1 MNDGYLIG
9 VDCGTSSIRAGVF
22 DLNGKMIAGSSQ
34 PLELKIPR
42 VGWAEQDVSAWL
54 AGLVKTVREA
64 VAQMDTGTKRILGIG
79 VTATSASVVA
89 VDRDSR
95 PLRDAIM
102 WMDVRSWP
110 QAEKI
115 KTQVPEGFLD
125 KIGGRLSAEW
135 FVPKVLWLKERE
147 SDLYNHADRIVD
159 AGDFLIHFLT
169 NRWVGSISNATNSG
183 FYFPSA
189 GGWDTAMFSRIGL
202 ADLPAKLVD
211 RVELVGSR
219 AGSLAIEAARNLNLP
234 SGIPVA
240 VGGIDCHIGMIGLNS
255 LQPGQMALIIGSSS
269 CHLTLTAIPLFIS
282 GIWGP
287 FESAIL
293 PDCWLIETGQPS
305 TGSIIAWYQDQMARP
320 DESLED
326 LMREAEK
333 IPAGSEDLILIDS
346 WQGNRSPYNESFA
359 RGALVG
365 LSLRHQRA
373 HILKA
378 ILEGICFG
386 AAAAINHIEKHGGIQ
401 IHELKVGGGGTAN
414 RFWMQMHADI
424 ANKPVTITA
433 PSEVMLLGAAI
444 CGGVVGEIFTDLN
457 DGAGRMVTDTVMLK
471 PRAEIH
477 KRYLEFFQRYD
488 EAYSRLRPL
497 FRQMAK

>member
-1 MNDGYLIG
+1 MNDGYLVG
-9 VDCGTSSIRAGVF
+9 VDCGTSSIRAGIF
-22 DLNGKMIAGSSQ
+22 DLNGKMIAWSSQ
-34 PLELKIPR
+34 PLELKTPC
-42 VGWAEQDVSAWL
+42 VGWAEQDVSEWL

-89 VDRDSR
+89 VDRDGR

-102 WMDVRSWP
+102 WMDIRSWP

-115 KTQVPEGFLD
+115 QTQVPEGFLD

-169 NRWVGSISNATNSG
+169 KRWVGSISNATNSG

-219 AGSLAIEAARNLNLP
+219 AGSLATEAARNLNLP

-255 LQPGQMALIIGSSS
+255 LQPGQMAIIIGSSS

-293 PDCWLIETGQPS
+293 PNCWLIETGQPS
-305 TGSIIAWYQDQMARP
+305 TGSIIAWYQNQMARS

-333 IPAGSEDLILIDS
+333 IPAGAEDLILIDS

-401 IHELKVGGGGTAN
+401 IHELKVGGGWHCQPVLDAN
-414 RFWMQMHADI
+414 A
-424 ANKPVTITA
+424 
-433 PSEVMLLGAAI
+433 
-444 CGGVVGEIFTDLN
+444 C
-457 DGAGRMVTDTVMLK
+457 
-471 PRAEIH
+471 
-477 KRYLEFFQRYD
+477 
-488 EAYSRLRPL
+488 
-497 FRQMAK
+497 